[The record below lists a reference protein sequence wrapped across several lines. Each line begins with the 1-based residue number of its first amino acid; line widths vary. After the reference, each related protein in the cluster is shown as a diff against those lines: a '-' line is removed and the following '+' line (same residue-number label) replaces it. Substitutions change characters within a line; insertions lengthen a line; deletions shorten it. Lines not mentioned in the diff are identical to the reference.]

1 VCLVESELAIAYA
14 VNMTLLKAL
23 IALVPAGMLF
33 LGSLVLF
40 FRQTKLSALLQLIG
54 AACLVVV
61 VVTHIFEALHLLR
74 SMGWGSEH
82 SVGHYVD
89 LASAVL
95 GLTLFPAGYLLHTF
109 SSRSL

>member
-1 VCLVESELAIAYA
+1 
-14 VNMTLLKAL
+14 MTLFKAL

-33 LGSLVLF
+33 SGSLVIF
-40 FRQTKLSALLQLIG
+40 FRQTRLRALLQLIG

-95 GLTLFPAGYLLHTF
+95 GLTLFPAGYLLQAVGKTE
-109 SSRSL
+109 S